1 MKREDHSMI
10 ASTSSLVGLLRPLL
24 AGLLLALAACGGGV
38 ETGGT
43 GAGAYVQGPIGGFGS
58 IIVSGV
64 RFDDSSAS
72 IEDPDGRVRGRDD
85 LRLGML
91 VEVESGPIGDDGS
104 GGRAATATRVRL
116 ASELLGPVTS
126 TVVANAGLTVLGQPV
141 RLTAAT
147 VVDGVVGGATAL
159 QIGDVVEV
167 HGFFAPNDGYVAT
180 RIERRAAA
188 PASYRVRGVVADL
201 DSVAKTLRIGLQGF
215 DLAPSGVPARLENGQ
230 FVRLTLQTT
239 MVGGRW
245 PVSAIV
251 VETRSAGDREEAE
264 LEGLITTFVSAAQ
277 FSVNGVRV
285 DASAAPVAGLA
296 EGVRVEVRG
305 RSVAGV
311 LVAASV
317 KLRSDDDAFNDGVDL
332 RGTIGSV
339 DTVAQTFTL
348 RGITVF
354 YGTQPPPEFDNGT
367 ALNLARDSR
376 VRVRGNLSA
385 DRTRLVAT
393 RIDFVNN

>member
-1 MKREDHSMI
+1 MI
-10 ASTSSLVGLLRPLL
+10 ASTSSLAGLLRPWL

-91 VEVESGPIGDDGS
+91 VEVESGPIVDDGS

-126 TVVANAGLTVLGQPV
+126 TDVANARLTVLGQPV

-147 VVDGVVGGATAL
+147 VVDGVMGGATSL

-188 PASYRVRGVVADL
+188 PASYRVRGLVLDL
-201 DSVAKTLRIGLQGF
+201 DSAAKTLRIGLQRF
-215 DLAPSGVPARLENGQ
+215 DLTASGVPAGLANGQ
-230 FVRLTLQTT
+230 FVRLTLQTAQ
-239 MVGGRW
+239 VGGRW
-245 PVSAIV
+245 PVSAIT
-251 VETRSAGDREEAE
+251 VETRSAGDRDEAE

-317 KLRSDDDAFNDGVDL
+317 KLRSDDDAFNEGVDI
-332 RGTIGSV
+332 RDAISTV
-339 DTVAQTFTL
+339 DVAAQTFTL

-354 YGTQPPPEFDNGT
+354 YGNAPDFKNGS
-367 ALNLARDSR
+367 AADLAPTRR
-376 VRVRGNLSA
+376 VRVRGTVSA
-385 DRTRLVAT
+385 ERTRVIAT
-393 RIDFVNN
+393 RIEFVNN

>member
-1 MKREDHSMI
+1 MI
-10 ASTSSLVGLLRPLL
+10 ASTSSLAGLLRPLL

-43 GAGAYVQGPIGGFGS
+43 GAGAYVQGPISGFGS
-58 IIVSGV
+58 VIVAGV

-91 VEVESGPIGDDGS
+91 VEVESGPIVDDGS

-116 ASELLGPVTS
+116 ASELLGPVTA
-126 TVVANAGLTVLGQPV
+126 TDVANARLTVLGQPV

-147 VVDGVVGGATAL
+147 VVDGVMGGATSL
-159 QIGDVVEV
+159 QIDDVVEV

-188 PASYRVRGVVADL
+188 PASYRVRGLVVDL
-201 DSVAKTLRIGLQGF
+201 DSAAKTLRIGLQRF
-215 DLAPSGVPARLENGQ
+215 DLTASGVPAGLDNGQ
-230 FVRLTLQTT
+230 FVRLTLQTAQ
-239 MVGGRW
+239 VGGRW
-245 PVSAIV
+245 PVSAIT
-251 VETRSAGDREEAE
+251 VETRSAGDRDEAE

-317 KLRSDDDAFNDGVDL
+317 KLRSDDDAFNEGVDI
-332 RGTIGSV
+332 RDAIGTV
-339 DTVAQTFTL
+339 DVAAQTFTL

-354 YGTQPPPEFDNGT
+354 YGNAPEFKNGS
-367 ALNLARDSR
+367 AAELAPDRR
-376 VRVRGNLSA
+376 VRVRGTVSA
-385 DRTRLVAT
+385 ERTRVIAT
-393 RIDFVNN
+393 RIEFVNN